1 MKQRTITAIVFV
13 LVMLAGIFGGELS
26 FLALRILI
34 CLGCCWELLRLLQ
47 APPSTIWDRGRLTLQ
62 LSLAAILLAIA
73 ELDRGYEN
81 FVMVLVLGSSLLLLF
96 ELLAAADRPFNH
108 VSYSVLMILYL
119 VVPFYLFGL
128 LAHNEL
134 GEYKPWRVLSL
145 FLLNWTNDTMAYI
158 IGSQIGKTPFFKR
171 ISPKKTWEGTLGGIV
186 CVVLMAWLLHT
197 LLPGNFSLI
206 QWLVLGAIVAIFG
219 TLGDLVESMLKRSV
233 GVKDSGYIMPG
244 HGGFLDRFDS
254 IILLLPWAWVA
265 LRHLS

>member
-1 MKQRTITAIVFV
+1 MKQRTITAIIFV
-13 LVMLAGIFGGELS
+13 LVMLAGIFGGELP

-47 APPSTIWDRGRLTLQ
+47 APPVSAWDKGRLVLQ
-62 LSLAAILLAIA
+62 LGLAFVLLTVA
-73 ELDRGYEN
+73 ELDKGYET
-81 FVMVLVLGSSLLLLF
+81 FVLILALGSSLLLLF
-96 ELLAAADRPFNH
+96 ELLAAAERPFNH

-128 LAHNEL
+128 LAHDAE
-134 GEYKPWRVLSL
+134 GIYKPWRVFSL

-171 ISPKKTWEGTLGGIV
+171 ISPKKTWEGTLGGVV
-186 CVVLMAWLLHT
+186 CVVLIAALLHT
-197 LLPGNFSLI
+197 LLPGNFTFS
-206 QWLVLGAIVAIFG
+206 QWLALGGIVAVLG

-233 GVKDSGYIMPG
+233 GAKDSGTIMPG

-265 LRHLS
+265 LRFLD

>member
-1 MKQRTITAIVFV
+1 MKQRTITAVVFV
-13 LVMLAGIFGGELS
+13 LVMLAGIFGGEIP
-26 FLALRILI
+26 FLALRIMI

-47 APPSTIWDRGRLTLQ
+47 AQPTTTLEKGRFALQLGLAFVLLTL
-62 LSLAAILLAIA
+62 A
-73 ELDRGYEN
+73 ELDKGYEN
-81 FVMVLVLGSSLLLLF
+81 FVLVLALGSSVLLLY
-96 ELLAAADRPFNH
+96 ELLVAAERPFNH

-128 LAHNEL
+128 LAHDVS

-186 CVVLMAWLLHT
+186 CVVLIAWLLHT
-197 LLPGNFSLI
+197 LLPGNFSLN
-206 QWLVLGAIVAIFG
+206 QWLALGAVVAIFG

-233 GVKDSGYIMPG
+233 GVKDSGDIMPG

-254 IILLLPWAWVA
+254 IILLLPWAWVV
-265 LRHLS
+265 LRFLD